1 MIRNTQ
7 MKSRTAVSA
16 WLVGLTAVVT
26 LFGAGAA
33 RAQSAG
39 SLGTPQQ
46 AGPFQVTLIASP
58 QVGTTRF
65 ETRVSRDGRGVSDAK
80 VTLSLS
86 MPNHRHGSTVERL
99 QRPSLN
105 AAQVDLEAFAAQ
117 YVGSARL
124 MEGTYEARVI
134 VKSGRDKG
142 IASYRFT
149 ARRTPYVAHI
159 GMWHPA
165 GGFEV
170 RFLTEPNPPV
180 SGDNRLLVQVTR
192 EGYPVT
198 DAQVSVALTMPT
210 MARMG
215 GENVF
220 TTLTASNGR
229 FEGIAKL
236 HPAEWRARITVKT
249 GSATGSATYDF
260 PVR

>member
-117 YVGSARL
+117 YV
-124 MEGTYEARVI
+124 